1 METELVYNY
10 WHVYSDGK
18 MADIPF
24 YSDEDK
30 VYAMNSVAIVAFGA
44 GVRVLCVTVNDTHL
58 HVVVYGENGVKFKDE
73 LRRRL
78 IIYLKREGSSEQIG
92 DGLFLSCDSIVTR
105 RELLSKIIY
114 TFRNCLDFYKRMPWE
129 YRFGVGNVYFTEA
142 AQIGQALGELSYR
155 QQRALLHTNE
165 KMPEKWRID
174 KYGML
179 VPGSFV
185 DVQHVENLFLTP
197 KAFLAFLYVR
207 KEDEQAMKQ
216 QLHGRYLE
224 ERRIQDMRQRGNN
237 LSNSYYGK
245 GLMRVDLNSRLRVAS
260 KMLKEGFGSKS
271 EGFAKALYLNMEDLK
286 TLL

>member
-1 METELVYNY
+1 METELVKNY

-18 MADIPF
+18 QADIPF
-24 YSDEDK
+24 FSDDNK
-30 VYAMNSVAIVAFGA
+30 VYAMNSVAIVAFQT
-44 GVRVLCVTVNDTHL
+44 GVRVLCVNINDTHL
-58 HVVVYGENGVKFKDE
+58 HVVVYGEKGERFKEE
-73 LRRRL
+73 LRRR
-78 IIYLKREGSSEQIG
+78 IIVYLNREGKSNQLGE
-92 DGLFLSCDSIVTR
+92 GLFMNCDSISTR

-114 TFRNCLDFYKRMPWE
+114 TFRNCLDFYKKMPWE
-129 YRFGVGNVYFTEA
+129 YRYGVGNVYFAEDSPA
-142 AQIGQALGELSYR
+142 GQALGELSYR

-165 KMPEKWRID
+165 KMPENWRINEH
-174 KYGML
+174 GML
-179 VPGSFV
+179 IPGYFI
-185 DVQHVENLFLTP
+185 DVQHVESLFVTP

-245 GLMRVDLNSRLRVAS
+245 GLMRVDLNGRLRVAS
-260 KMLKEGFGSKS
+260 KMLKEGYGSKS

>member
-78 IIYLKREGSSEQIG
+78 IIYLKREGRTEQIG

-142 AQIGQALGELSYR
+142 AQTGQALGELSYR

>member
-1 METELVYNY
+1 MVYNY